1 MSKAS
6 LRPLWAGGLALAVS
20 ACSMIPTYERPV
32 APIPAQW
39 PGAQAQALDDPTRP
53 PAALWAPAS
62 TVPVVAARPQLQS
75 VLISTRP
82 GGRRLAVI
90 DGQMVRVGSKVGD
103 AVVTEIHDTAVV
115 LRRGKSLEIF
125 KLYPSSKTDSKQ
137 E

>member
-1 MSKAS
+1 MDRTLTFLALS
-6 LRPLWAGGLALAVS
+6 LTLGLA
-20 ACSMIPTYERPV
+20 
-32 APIPAQW
+32 W

-62 TVPVVAARPQLQS
+62 AAPVVAARPQLQS

-90 DGQMVRVGSKVGD
+90 DGQVVRVGSKVGD
-103 AVVTEIHDTAVV
+103 AVVTEIHDTAVL
-115 LRRGKSLEIF
+115 LRRGKSLETF
-125 KLYPSSKTDSKQ
+125 KLYPSSKTDSKTDRKQ

>member
-1 MSKAS
+1 MDRTVTKVSNSRVLPA
-6 LRPLWAGGLALAVS
+6 LGLALGLALS
-20 ACSMIPTYERPV
+20 LA
-32 APIPAQW
+32 W

-62 TVPVVAARPQLQS
+62 AAPVVAARPQLQS

-90 DGQMVRVGSKVGD
+90 DGQVVRVGSKVGD
-103 AVVTEIHDTAVV
+103 AVVMEIHDTSVL
-115 LRRGKSLEIF
+115 LRRGKSLETF
-125 KLYPSSKTDSKQ
+125 KLYPSSKTDRKQ